1 MIINGMQS
9 QVLFGKDA
17 IASRVKQIASQINQ
31 DFHGQSL
38 VIVGVLKGSFIFL
51 ADLLREIDLDVQT
64 TFIQVKS
71 YEGTAS
77 TGNIEIIQDI
87 DADISDKEVLLVEDI
102 VDTGLTVAAMLKHFT
117 EKKPRS
123 LKICSLLHKPDS
135 QLNEIPIDYVG
146 FSISKEFV
154 IGYGLDLDG
163 KFRQF
168 PNILQLKS
176 EVS

>member
-1 MIINGMQS
+1 MQS